1 MVSSWNPRPYLRT
14 LPLQPFDLVRVL
26 SAWWVA
32 VVAEGWWTEARGQQ
46 QYDSMDMA
54 HVFRYQGLCLGTFE
68 TQRYPEGVLED
79 IQPHIKSPTSH
90 ACSVRAVPT
99 GT

>member
-1 MVSSWNPRPYLRT
+1 M
-14 LPLQPFDLVRVL
+14 QPFDLVRVL

-54 HVFRYQGLCLGTFE
+54 HVFRYQGLCMGTFVGSF
-68 TQRYPEGVLED
+68 YALFLKYFYHDWVLNFVGFFCISWD
-79 IQPHIKSPTSH
+79 DHVVFLPPFILLM
-90 ACSVRAVPT
+90 
-99 GT
+99 